1 MTSRDQIKVL
11 AVGSAKRM
19 PQLADI
25 PTFEE
30 LGYAMYPRIARG
42 AMAPKAVP
50 EAMLKVLEKAFL
62 QTTSQPEFKAKMEN
76 AGFVPQV
83 MGIAESRKFLDA
95 EAVVI
100 TQLAQ
105 EFDLKK

>member
-1 MTSRDQIKVL
+1 
-11 AVGSAKRM
+11 
-19 PQLADI
+19 
-25 PTFEE
+25 
-30 LGYAMYPRIARG
+30 
-42 AMAPKAVP
+42 
-50 EAMLKVLEKAFL
+50 
-62 QTTSQPEFKAKMEN
+62 MEN

-83 MGIAESRKFLDA
+83 MGIAESRKFLEA